1 LTEGFKWARAS
12 VSHPSAPSAF
22 GGERRRTTKR
32 DPNLQAIEHER
43 TAKWNIPPH
52 VEDQLVALDPNW
64 EKGKAV
70 SGKWQR

>member
-1 LTEGFKWARAS
+1 
-12 VSHPSAPSAF
+12 
-22 GGERRRTTKR
+22 
-32 DPNLQAIEHER
+32 
-43 TAKWNIPPH
+43 